1 MYVKEKLRLETEYPQ
16 RPAHAGTAP
25 PEKPQEV
32 LMTNLVPR
40 DSLFQDLFDF
50 RRDFDQ
56 IFNRMVSGWP
66 FSVERNLNASSS
78 FAPAVESYVD
88 QDGKK
93 YHCRVSLPGIDPKE
107 VQIQAQGNALAISG
121 ERKVNRSSKDVNFL
135 HEEISYGAFER
146 TFALPEGVDAEKLT
160 AEYQNGVL
168 EITAPVSASALPRRI
183 EIRTT
188 PMSKQIAA

>member
-1 MYVKEKLRLETEYPQ
+1 
-16 RPAHAGTAP
+16 
-25 PEKPQEV
+25 
-32 LMTNLVPR
+32 MTNLVPR
-40 DSLFQDLFDF
+40 DSFFQDLFDF

-56 IFNRMVSGWP
+56 MFNRMMTGWP
-66 FSVERNLNASSS
+66 FGGERTTSTSST
-78 FAPAVESYVD
+78 FAPAVESFVD
-88 QDGKK
+88 NDGKK

-107 VQIQAQGNALAISG
+107 VQIHAQGSTLTISG

-146 TFALPEGVDAEKLT
+146 TFALPEGVDTEKLT

-168 EITAPVSASALPRRI
+168 EITAPVAAAALPRRI

-188 PMSKQIAA
+188 PLSKQIAA

>member
-1 MYVKEKLRLETEYPQ
+1 
-16 RPAHAGTAP
+16 
-25 PEKPQEV
+25 
-32 LMTNLVPR
+32 MTNLIPR
-40 DSLFQDLFDF
+40 GSSFQDLFDF

-66 FSVERNLNASSS
+66 FSDERTLTASSTL
-78 FAPAVESYVD
+78 APAVESYLD

-93 YHCRVSLPGIDPKE
+93 YHCRVSLPGVDPKE
-107 VQIQAQGNALAISG
+107 VQIHAQGNTLTISG

-146 TFALPEGVDAEKLT
+146 TFALPEGVDADKLT

-168 EITAPVSASALPRRI
+168 EITAPVAASALPRRI

-188 PMSKQIAA
+188 PVSKQMAA

>member
-1 MYVKEKLRLETEYPQ
+1 MN
-16 RPAHAGTAP
+16 
-25 PEKPQEV
+25 
-32 LMTNLVPR
+32 NLVPR
-40 DSLFQDLFDF
+40 DSFFQDLFDF

-56 IFNRMVSGWP
+56 IFNRMMNGWP
-66 FSVERNLNASSS
+66 FGNERTPSMSSA

-88 QDGKK
+88 NDGKK

-107 VQIQAQGNALAISG
+107 VQIHAQGNTLTICG

-146 TFALPEGVDAEKLT
+146 TFTLPEGVDTDKLT
-160 AEYQNGVL
+160 AEYHNGVL
-168 EITAPVSASALPRRI
+168 EITAPVAASVLPRRI

>member
-1 MYVKEKLRLETEYPQ
+1 
-16 RPAHAGTAP
+16 
-25 PEKPQEV
+25 
-32 LMTNLVPR
+32 MTNLVPR
-40 DSLFQDLFDF
+40 DSLFQYLFDF

-107 VQIQAQGNALAISG
+107 VQIQAQGNALTISG

>member
-1 MYVKEKLRLETEYPQ
+1 
-16 RPAHAGTAP
+16 
-25 PEKPQEV
+25 
-32 LMTNLVPR
+32 MTNLIPR
-40 DSLFQDLFDF
+40 GSLFQDLFDF

-66 FSVERNLNASSS
+66 LSDERSLAASST

-93 YHCRVSLPGIDPKE
+93 YHCRVSLPGVDPKD
-107 VQIQAQGNALAISG
+107 VQIHAQGNTLTLSG
-121 ERKVNRSSKDVNFL
+121 ERKVNRSSKDVDLL

-146 TFALPEGVDAEKLT
+146 TFTLPEGVDADKMT
-160 AEYQNGVL
+160 ADYQNGVL
-168 EITAPVSASALPRRI
+168 EITAPVAASALPRRI

-188 PMSKQIAA
+188 PLSKQIGA